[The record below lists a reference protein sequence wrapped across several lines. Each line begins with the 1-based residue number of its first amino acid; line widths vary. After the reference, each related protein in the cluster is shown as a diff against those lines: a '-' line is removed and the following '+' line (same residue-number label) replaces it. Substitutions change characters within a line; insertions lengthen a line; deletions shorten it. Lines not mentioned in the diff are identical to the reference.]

1 MSTNPPIRQVLTLTR
16 PFELNAYQAHR
27 ISLGSLNLPVLGVVP
42 FLPVKISLVHHRIFE
57 LSPLLVSRTGMD
69 LYLQHFQACRGVPSW
84 LRSWLLISIPIP
96 FIVRNEVDS
105 LRTLPFIWLLYLA
118 ISISLPGS
126 LHLEEDGDSAWRSRF
141 VPYP

>member
-42 FLPVKISLVHHRIFE
+42 LKISLVHHRIFE

-69 LYLQHFQACRGVPSW
+69 LYLQHFHKPAEES
-84 LRSWLLISIPIP
+84 L
-96 FIVRNEVDS
+96 VDS
-105 LRTLPFIWLLYLA
+105 GVYF
-118 ISISLPGS
+118 
-126 LHLEEDGDSAWRSRF
+126 
-141 VPYP
+141 

>member
-1 MSTNPPIRQVLTLTR
+1 MLARWAQILRFDKYWLWR
-16 PFELNAYQAHR
+16 AHLNWML
-27 ISLGSLNLPVLGVVP
+27 IKPLGSLNLPVLGVVP

-69 LYLQHFQACRGVPSW
+69 LYLQHFHKPAEESLVDSGVDFWYRFRSPFSW
-84 LRSWLLISIPIP
+84 
-96 FIVRNEVDS
+96 EVDS